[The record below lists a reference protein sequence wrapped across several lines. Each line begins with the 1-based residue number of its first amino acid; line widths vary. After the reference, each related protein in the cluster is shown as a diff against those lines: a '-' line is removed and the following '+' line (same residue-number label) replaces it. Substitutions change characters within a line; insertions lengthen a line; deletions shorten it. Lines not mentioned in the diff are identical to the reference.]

1 VLMIRGAPLLTVML
15 TFAVLACAA
24 PAAPAPKPAA
34 PSAPAGAAP
43 AAPSGAAPPAAGSAP
58 QAPASAPAALAP
70 LSPRVKIRLGVTEA
84 TVNGPMF
91 IGMDR
96 GYFAE
101 QGLDVEDSRF
111 DGVTRMM
118 QPLAAGQLDVI
129 GAAITAGLFN
139 AVARDVDVRIVADRG
154 RESPGRSESA
164 LVVRADLYDSGAVR
178 SLANL
183 RGLRVAVPGAQAG
196 STLALELGHG
206 LEAQGMTIDDVEVV
220 DLPIPEANA
229 ALGNRSV
236 DAALITEPLVT
247 QGIAAGI
254 SRQLHRSGELYP
266 GLQTGF
272 ILYSA
277 DLARNQSE
285 AARRFMV
292 AYLRGVRDY
301 SDAFTKNK
309 GRDGVVGA
317 LMRQTAMK
325 DPNVYAQMTPTY
337 INPNGRLD
345 PTTLIAAQDWFA
357 SRELIPRKIDVLS
370 IVDPQFVDFALNLLG
385 PYDESAP

>member
-1 VLMIRGAPLLTVML
+1 ML
-15 TFAVLACAA
+15 ALSMLACAA
-24 PAAPAPKPAA
+24 PAAPATKPAAAPAGAAAPAAGAA
-34 PSAPAGAAP
+34 PSAPT
-43 AAPSGAAPPAAGSAP
+43 SAP
-58 QAPASAPAALAP
+58 TALAP
-70 LSPRVKIRLGVTEA
+70 LSPPVKVRLGVTESS
-84 TVNGPMF
+84 VNGPMF

-96 GYFAE
+96 GYFTE
-101 QGLDVEDSRF
+101 LGLEIDDNRF

-164 LVVRADLYDSGAVR
+164 LVVRADLFDSGAVR
-178 SLANL
+178 SLASL

-220 DLPIPEANA
+220 DVPIPEANA
-229 ALGNRSV
+229 ALSNRSV

-247 QGIAAGI
+247 QGINAGI

-277 DLARNQSE
+277 DLARTQPE

-292 AYLRGVRDY
+292 AYLRGARDY

-325 DPNVYAQMTPTY
+325 DPNVYAQITPTY

-345 PTTLIAAQDWFA
+345 PTTLVAAQDWFS
-357 SRELIPRKIDVLS
+357 SRELIPRKIDVPA
-370 IVDPQFVDFALNLLG
+370 IIDMQFVDFAIGVLG
-385 PYDESAP
+385 PYDEAAP